1 MDPVLLHFINNFCWG
16 GARMWASKLITLILI
31 IIIINKEEVEGFV
44 ITLSMFTLPLMVME
58 ED

>member
-1 MDPVLLHFINNFCWG
+1 MDPVLLQFINNFCLG
-16 GARMWASKLITLILI
+16 PPYVGPKFITIILI
-31 IIIINKEEVEGFV
+31 IIIINNEEGEGFV